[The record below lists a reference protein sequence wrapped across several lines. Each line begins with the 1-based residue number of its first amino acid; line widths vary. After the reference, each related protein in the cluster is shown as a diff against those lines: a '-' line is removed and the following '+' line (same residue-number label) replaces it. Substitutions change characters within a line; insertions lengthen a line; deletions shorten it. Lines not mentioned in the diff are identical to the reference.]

1 MSLDCKD
8 AMYTQVEELV
18 SRFAADAG
26 LVGLTPAGSTFASA
40 APAGSTPAAR
50 EALATSS
57 NYIELLRHKAL
68 IGAPMAG
75 VSDRSYRIM
84 SYLGGAA
91 ACVSEMV
98 SVAGLFYKSS
108 GSWDLVEPSPYE
120 PPLIVQLFGS
130 VPEQFVY
137 ATQHIS
143 QRLGQ
148 RLRAV
153 DINMAC
159 PVSKV
164 VKKGEG
170 ASLMNTPEA
179 AAEIVRAVV
188 SAAPCPV
195 TVKIRRGY
203 DLAHDTSL
211 AFAETLVDAG
221 AEAIEMHGRFAKQ
234 LYKGDSNLDAIRQLA
249 RVIDVPV
256 VASGDMFSADH
267 VAKSLCGSE
276 LASVMIA
283 RGTYGNPWIFRDAR
297 EKIQAWEKLHVN
309 PQAQVE
315 GEMNPQVK
323 LQVNSQAQ
331 VEGEMNPQPNPQ
343 LNPQLNP
350 LIAGQAAVL
359 TQTLMPTPAFA
370 PTPSNRVKRALID
383 PVHSYHERLT
393 ALELHL
399 RLLDCLGAH
408 MYRGRSLASWYVQGL
423 PAAREARQAFMEAK
437 DLDDFLRAL
446 DSYAKTLDAVC

>member
-26 LVGLTPAGSTFASA
+26 LVGLTPAGSTSASA
-40 APAGSTPAAR
+40 APAGSTSAAR
-50 EALATSS
+50 ETRATSS

-75 VSDRSYRIM
+75 VSDRTYRIM

-297 EKIQAWEKLHVN
+297 EKIQAWEKL
-309 PQAQVE
+309 
-315 GEMNPQVK
+315 
-323 LQVNSQAQ
+323 QVNSQAQ
-331 VEGEMNPQPNPQ
+331 VEGDMNPQ

-350 LIAGQAAVL
+350 LIAGQAAML
-359 TQTLMPTPAFA
+359 TQTLMPAPSLT

-383 PVHSYHERLT
+383 PIHSYHERLT

-423 PAAREARQAFMEAK
+423 PLAREARQAFMEAK

-446 DSYAKTLDAVC
+446 DSYTNTLDALC

>member
-1 MSLDCKD
+1 
-8 AMYTQVEELV
+8 MYAQVEELV
-18 SRFAADAG
+18 SRFASDAG
-26 LVGLTPAGSTFASA
+26 LVGLKSEQASASAALARSTSASA
-40 APAGSTPAAR
+40 APAGSTSAAR
-50 EALATSS
+50 EARATSS

-75 VSDRSYRIM
+75 VSDRTYRIM

-130 VPEQFVY
+130 VPQQFVY

-148 RLRAV
+148 RLRAI

-195 TVKIRRGY
+195 AVKIRRGY

-331 VEGEMNPQPNPQ
+331 VEGDMNPQ

-350 LIAGQAAVL
+350 LIAGQAAML
-359 TQTLMPTPAFA
+359 TQTLMPAPSLT

-383 PVHSYHERLT
+383 PIHSYHERLT

-423 PAAREARQAFMEAK
+423 PLAREARQAFMEAK

-446 DSYAKTLDAVC
+446 DSYTNTLDVLC

>member
-1 MSLDCKD
+1 
-8 AMYTQVEELV
+8 MYAQVEELA

-26 LVGLTPAGSTFASA
+26 LVGLKSEQASASASPAGSTS
-40 APAGSTPAAR
+40 AAR
-50 EALATSS
+50 EARASSS

-75 VSDRSYRIM
+75 VSDRTYRIM

-130 VPEQFVY
+130 VPQQFVY

-148 RLRAV
+148 RLRAI

-331 VEGEMNPQPNPQ
+331 VEGDMNPQ

-350 LIAGQAAVL
+350 LIAGQAAML
-359 TQTLMPTPAFA
+359 TQTLMPAPSLT

-383 PVHSYHERLT
+383 PIHSYHERLT

-423 PAAREARQAFMEAK
+423 PLAREARQAFMEAK

>member
-1 MSLDCKD
+1 
-8 AMYTQVEELV
+8 MYAQVEELV

-26 LVGLTPAGSTFASA
+26 LVGLKSEQ
-40 APAGSTPAAR
+40 APAGSTSAAR
-50 EALATSS
+50 EARATSS

-75 VSDRSYRIM
+75 VSDRTYRIM

-130 VPEQFVY
+130 VPQQFVY

-148 RLRAV
+148 RLRAI

-331 VEGEMNPQPNPQ
+331 VEGDMNPQ

-350 LIAGQAAVL
+350 LIAGQAAML
-359 TQTLMPTPAFA
+359 TQTLTPAPSLT

-446 DSYAKTLDAVC
+446 YSYAKTLDAVC

>member
-1 MSLDCKD
+1 
-8 AMYTQVEELV
+8 MYAQVEELV

-26 LVGLTPAGSTFASA
+26 LVGLKSEQASASA
-40 APAGSTPAAR
+40 APAGSTSAAR
-50 EALATSS
+50 EARATSS

-75 VSDRSYRIM
+75 VSDRTYRIM

-130 VPEQFVY
+130 VPQQFVY

-148 RLRAV
+148 RLRAI

-331 VEGEMNPQPNPQ
+331 VEGDMNPQ

-350 LIAGQAAVL
+350 LIAGQAAML
-359 TQTLMPTPAFA
+359 TQTLMPAPSLT

-383 PVHSYHERLT
+383 PIHSYHERLT

-423 PAAREARQAFMEAK
+423 PLAREARQAFMEAK

>member
-1 MSLDCKD
+1 
-8 AMYTQVEELV
+8 MYAQVEELV

-26 LVGLTPAGSTFASA
+26 LVGLKSEQVSASATPAGSTS
-40 APAGSTPAAR
+40 AAR
-50 EALATSS
+50 EARATSS

-75 VSDRSYRIM
+75 VSDRTYRIM

-130 VPEQFVY
+130 VPQQFVY

-148 RLRAV
+148 RLRAI

-331 VEGEMNPQPNPQ
+331 VEGDMNPQ

-350 LIAGQAAVL
+350 LIAGQAAML
-359 TQTLMPTPAFA
+359 TQTLTPAPSLT

-383 PVHSYHERLT
+383 PIHSYHERLT

-423 PAAREARQAFMEAK
+423 PLAREARQAFMEAK

-446 DSYAKTLDAVC
+446 DSYTNTLDALC

>member
-8 AMYTQVEELV
+8 TMYAQVEELV

-26 LVGLTPAGSTFASA
+26 LVGLKSEQASASA
-40 APAGSTPAAR
+40 APAGSTSAAR
-50 EALATSS
+50 EARATSS

-75 VSDRSYRIM
+75 VSDRTYRIM

-130 VPEQFVY
+130 VPQQFVY

-148 RLRAV
+148 RLRAI

-331 VEGEMNPQPNPQ
+331 VEGDMNPQ

-350 LIAGQAAVL
+350 LIAGQAAML
-359 TQTLMPTPAFA
+359 TQTLTPAPSLT

-383 PVHSYHERLT
+383 PIHSYHERLT

-423 PAAREARQAFMEAK
+423 PLAREARQAFMEAK

-446 DSYAKTLDAVC
+446 DSYTNTLDALC

>member
-1 MSLDCKD
+1 
-8 AMYTQVEELV
+8 MYAQVEELV

-26 LVGLTPAGSTFASA
+26 LVGLKSEQASASAPPAGSTS
-40 APAGSTPAAR
+40 AAR
-50 EALATSS
+50 EARASSS

-75 VSDRSYRIM
+75 VSDRTYRIM

-130 VPEQFVY
+130 VPQQFVY

-148 RLRAV
+148 RLRAI

-315 GEMNPQVK
+315 GEMNPQ
-323 LQVNSQAQ
+323 
-331 VEGEMNPQPNPQ
+331 PNPQ

-446 DSYAKTLDAVC
+446 YSYAKTLDAVC

>member
-1 MSLDCKD
+1 
-8 AMYTQVEELV
+8 MYAQVEELV

-26 LVGLTPAGSTFASA
+26 LVGLKSEQASASASPAGSTS
-40 APAGSTPAAR
+40 AAR
-50 EALATSS
+50 EARASSS

-75 VSDRSYRIM
+75 VSDRTYRIM

-130 VPEQFVY
+130 VPQQFVY

-148 RLRAV
+148 RLRAI

-331 VEGEMNPQPNPQ
+331 VEGDMNPQ

-350 LIAGQAAVL
+350 LIAGQAAML
-359 TQTLMPTPAFA
+359 TQTLMPAPSLT

-383 PVHSYHERLT
+383 PIHSYHERLT

-423 PAAREARQAFMEAK
+423 PLAREARQAFMEAK

>member
-1 MSLDCKD
+1 
-8 AMYTQVEELV
+8 MYAQVEELV

-26 LVGLTPAGSTFASA
+26 LVGLKSEQASASA
-40 APAGSTPAAR
+40 APAGSTSAAR
-50 EALATSS
+50 EARATSS

-75 VSDRSYRIM
+75 VSDRTYRIM

-130 VPEQFVY
+130 VPQQFVY

-148 RLRAV
+148 RLRAI

-315 GEMNPQVK
+315 GDM
-323 LQVNSQAQ
+323 
-331 VEGEMNPQPNPQ
+331 NPQ

-350 LIAGQAAVL
+350 LIAGQAAML
-359 TQTLMPTPAFA
+359 TQTLMPAPSLT

-383 PVHSYHERLT
+383 PIHSYHERLT

-446 DSYAKTLDAVC
+446 DSYTNTLDALC

>member
-1 MSLDCKD
+1 M
-8 AMYTQVEELV
+8 

-297 EKIQAWEKLHVN
+297 EKIQACL
-309 PQAQVE
+309 
-315 GEMNPQVK
+315 
-323 LQVNSQAQ
+323 LYTS
-331 VEGEMNPQPNPQ
+331 
-343 LNPQLNP
+343 
-350 LIAGQAAVL
+350 
-359 TQTLMPTPAFA
+359 
-370 PTPSNRVKRALID
+370 PSPR
-383 PVHSYHERLT
+383 
-393 ALELHL
+393 
-399 RLLDCLGAH
+399 
-408 MYRGRSLASWYVQGL
+408 
-423 PAAREARQAFMEAK
+423 
-437 DLDDFLRAL
+437 
-446 DSYAKTLDAVC
+446 DS

>member
-1 MSLDCKD
+1 
-8 AMYTQVEELV
+8 MYAQVEELV
-18 SRFAADAG
+18 SRFAAGAG
-26 LVGLTPAGSTFASA
+26 LVGLKSEQ
-40 APAGSTPAAR
+40 APAGSTSAAR
-50 EALATSS
+50 EARATSS

-75 VSDRSYRIM
+75 VSDRTYRIM

-130 VPEQFVY
+130 VPQQFVY

-148 RLRAV
+148 RLRAI

-331 VEGEMNPQPNPQ
+331 VEGEMNPQ

-350 LIAGQAAVL
+350 LIAGQAAML
-359 TQTLMPTPAFA
+359 TQTLTPAPSLT

-383 PVHSYHERLT
+383 PIHSYHERLT

-446 DSYAKTLDAVC
+446 DSYTNTLDALC

>member
-1 MSLDCKD
+1 
-8 AMYTQVEELV
+8 MYAQVEELV

-26 LVGLTPAGSTFASA
+26 LVGLKSEQASASAPPAGSTSASA
-40 APAGSTPAAR
+40 APAGSTSAAR
-50 EALATSS
+50 EARATSS

-75 VSDRSYRIM
+75 VSDRTYRIM

-130 VPEQFVY
+130 VPQQFVY

-148 RLRAV
+148 RLRAI

-331 VEGEMNPQPNPQ
+331 VEGDMNPQ

-350 LIAGQAAVL
+350 LIAGQAAML
-359 TQTLMPTPAFA
+359 TQTLMPAPSLT

-383 PVHSYHERLT
+383 PIHSYHERLT

-423 PAAREARQAFMEAK
+423 PLAREARQAFMEAK

>member
-1 MSLDCKD
+1 
-8 AMYTQVEELV
+8 MYAQVEELV

-26 LVGLTPAGSTFASA
+26 LVGLKSEQASASA
-40 APAGSTPAAR
+40 APAGSTSAAR
-50 EALATSS
+50 EARATSS

-75 VSDRSYRIM
+75 VSDRTYRIM

-130 VPEQFVY
+130 VPQQFVY

-148 RLRAV
+148 RLRAI

-179 AAEIVRAVV
+179 AAEIVHAVV

-331 VEGEMNPQPNPQ
+331 VEGDMNPQ

-350 LIAGQAAVL
+350 LIAVQAAML
-359 TQTLMPTPAFA
+359 TQTLMPAPSLT

-383 PVHSYHERLT
+383 PIHSYHERLT

-423 PAAREARQAFMEAK
+423 PLAREARQAFMEAK

>member
-1 MSLDCKD
+1 
-8 AMYTQVEELV
+8 MYAQVEELV

-26 LVGLTPAGSTFASA
+26 LVGLKSEQASASASPAGSTS
-40 APAGSTPAAR
+40 AAR
-50 EALATSS
+50 EARASSS

-75 VSDRSYRIM
+75 VSDRTYRIM

-130 VPEQFVY
+130 VPQQFVY

-148 RLRAV
+148 RLRAI

-331 VEGEMNPQPNPQ
+331 VEGELNPQ

-359 TQTLMPTPAFA
+359 TQTLTLAPSLT

>member
-1 MSLDCKD
+1 
-8 AMYTQVEELV
+8 MYAQVEELV

-26 LVGLTPAGSTFASA
+26 LVGLKSEQASASA
-40 APAGSTPAAR
+40 APAGSTSAAR
-50 EALATSS
+50 EARATSS

-75 VSDRSYRIM
+75 VSDRTYRIM

-130 VPEQFVY
+130 VPQQFVY

-148 RLRAV
+148 RLRAI

-315 GEMNPQVK
+315 GDM
-323 LQVNSQAQ
+323 
-331 VEGEMNPQPNPQ
+331 NPQ

-350 LIAGQAAVL
+350 LIAGQAAML
-359 TQTLMPTPAFA
+359 TQTLMPAPSLT

-383 PVHSYHERLT
+383 PIHSYHERLT

-423 PAAREARQAFMEAK
+423 PLAREARQAFMEAK

-446 DSYAKTLDAVC
+446 DSYTNTLDALC

>member
-1 MSLDCKD
+1 
-8 AMYTQVEELV
+8 MYAQVEELV

-26 LVGLTPAGSTFASA
+26 LVGLKSEQASASA
-40 APAGSTPAAR
+40 APAGSTSAAR
-50 EALATSS
+50 EARATSS

-75 VSDRSYRIM
+75 VSDRTYRIM

-130 VPEQFVY
+130 VPQQFVY

-148 RLRAV
+148 RLRAI

-331 VEGEMNPQPNPQ
+331 VEGDMNPQLNPQPNPQ
-343 LNPQLNP
+343 PNP
-350 LIAGQAAVL
+350 LIAGQAAML
-359 TQTLMPTPAFA
+359 TQTLMPAPSLT

-383 PVHSYHERLT
+383 PIHSYHERLT

-423 PAAREARQAFMEAK
+423 PLAREARQAFMEAK

>member
-1 MSLDCKD
+1 
-8 AMYTQVEELV
+8 MYAQVEELV
-18 SRFAADAG
+18 SRFASDAG
-26 LVGLTPAGSTFASA
+26 LVGLKSEQASASA
-40 APAGSTPAAR
+40 APAGSTSASAAPAGSTSAAR
-50 EALATSS
+50 ETRATSS

-75 VSDRSYRIM
+75 VSDRTYRIM

-315 GEMNPQVK
+315 GEMNPQ
-323 LQVNSQAQ
+323 
-331 VEGEMNPQPNPQ
+331 

-423 PAAREARQAFMEAK
+423 PLAREARQAFMEAK

-446 DSYAKTLDAVC
+446 YSYAKTLDAVC

>member
-1 MSLDCKD
+1 
-8 AMYTQVEELV
+8 MYAQVEELV
-18 SRFAADAG
+18 SRFAAGAG
-26 LVGLTPAGSTFASA
+26 LVGLKSEQ
-40 APAGSTPAAR
+40 APAGSTSAAR
-50 EALATSS
+50 EARATSS

-75 VSDRSYRIM
+75 VSDRTYRIM

-130 VPEQFVY
+130 VPQQFVY

-148 RLRAV
+148 RLRAI

-315 GEMNPQVK
+315 GEMNPQ
-323 LQVNSQAQ
+323 
-331 VEGEMNPQPNPQ
+331 

-350 LIAGQAAVL
+350 LIAGQAAML
-359 TQTLMPTPAFA
+359 TQTLTPAPSLT

-383 PVHSYHERLT
+383 PIHSYHERLT

-423 PAAREARQAFMEAK
+423 PLAREARQAFMEAK

-446 DSYAKTLDAVC
+446 DSYTNTLDALC

>member
-8 AMYTQVEELV
+8 TMYAQVEELV
-18 SRFAADAG
+18 SRFASDAG
-26 LVGLTPAGSTFASA
+26 LVGLKSEQASASAALARSTSASA
-40 APAGSTPAAR
+40 APAGSTSAAR
-50 EALATSS
+50 ETRATSS

-75 VSDRSYRIM
+75 VSDRTYRIM

-148 RLRAV
+148 RLRAI
-153 DINMAC
+153 DINMEC

-297 EKIQAWEKLHVN
+297 EKIQAWEKLHAN

-315 GEMNPQVK
+315 GEMNPQ
-323 LQVNSQAQ
+323 LNPQP
-331 VEGEMNPQPNPQ
+331 NPQPNPQ
-343 LNPQLNP
+343 LNPL
-350 LIAGQAAVL
+350 LVGQAAVL
-359 TQTLMPTPAFA
+359 TQTLTATPAFA

-383 PVHSYHERLT
+383 PVHSYHERLS

-423 PAAREARQAFMEAK
+423 PLAREARQAFMEAK

>member
-1 MSLDCKD
+1 
-8 AMYTQVEELV
+8 MYAQVEELV

-26 LVGLTPAGSTFASA
+26 LVGLKSEQASASA
-40 APAGSTPAAR
+40 APAGSTSAAR
-50 EALATSS
+50 EARATSS

-75 VSDRSYRIM
+75 VSDRTYRIM

-130 VPEQFVY
+130 VPQQFVY

-148 RLRAV
+148 RLRAI

-331 VEGEMNPQPNPQ
+331 VEGDMNPQ

-350 LIAGQAAVL
+350 LIAGQAAML
-359 TQTLMPTPAFA
+359 TQTLTPAPSLT

-383 PVHSYHERLT
+383 PIHSYHERLT

-408 MYRGRSLASWYVQGL
+408 MYRGRSLASWYMQGL

-446 DSYAKTLDAVC
+446 DSYTNTLDALC

>member
-8 AMYTQVEELV
+8 TMYAQVEELV
-18 SRFAADAG
+18 SRFASDAG
-26 LVGLTPAGSTFASA
+26 LVGLKSEQASASA
-40 APAGSTPAAR
+40 ALARSTSAAR
-50 EALATSS
+50 EARATSS

-75 VSDRSYRIM
+75 VSDRTYRIM

-130 VPEQFVY
+130 VPQQFVY

-148 RLRAV
+148 RLRAI

-256 VASGDMFSADH
+256 VASGDMFSGDH

-315 GEMNPQVK
+315 GEMNPQ
-323 LQVNSQAQ
+323 
-331 VEGEMNPQPNPQ
+331 

-350 LIAGQAAVL
+350 LIAGQAAML
-359 TQTLMPTPAFA
+359 TQILMPAPSLT

-423 PAAREARQAFMEAK
+423 PAAREARQAFMEASV
-437 DLDDFLRAL
+437 LDDFLRAL
-446 DSYAKTLDAVC
+446 DTYTKTLDALC

>member
-1 MSLDCKD
+1 
-8 AMYTQVEELV
+8 MYAQVEKLV
-18 SRFAADAG
+18 SRFAAGAG
-26 LVGLTPAGSTFASA
+26 LVGLKSEQ
-40 APAGSTPAAR
+40 APAGSTSAAR
-50 EALATSS
+50 EARATSS

-75 VSDRSYRIM
+75 VSDRTYRIM

-130 VPEQFVY
+130 VPQQFVY

-148 RLRAV
+148 RLRAI

-297 EKIQAWEKLHVN
+297 EKIQAWEKLHAN

-331 VEGEMNPQPNPQ
+331 VEGEMNPQ

-350 LIAGQAAVL
+350 LIVGQAAML
-359 TQTLMPTPAFA
+359 TQTLTPGPSLT

-383 PVHSYHERLT
+383 PIHSYHERLT

-423 PAAREARQAFMEAK
+423 PAAREARQAFMEASV
-437 DLDDFLRAL
+437 LDDFLRAL
-446 DSYAKTLDAVC
+446 DTYTKTLDALC

>member
-1 MSLDCKD
+1 
-8 AMYTQVEELV
+8 MYAQVEELV
-18 SRFAADAG
+18 SRFASDAG
-26 LVGLTPAGSTFASA
+26 LVGLKSEQASASA
-40 APAGSTPAAR
+40 APAGSTSAAR
-50 EALATSS
+50 EARATSS

-148 RLRAV
+148 RLRAI

-203 DLAHDTSL
+203 DLALDTSL

-234 LYKGDSNLDAIRQLA
+234 LYKGDSNLDAIRHLA

-323 LQVNSQAQ
+323 LHVNPQAQ
-331 VEGEMNPQPNPQ
+331 VEGELNPQ

-359 TQTLMPTPAFA
+359 TQTLTLAPSLT

-383 PVHSYHERLT
+383 PVHSYHERLS

-437 DLDDFLRAL
+437 DLDDFLHAL

>member
-1 MSLDCKD
+1 
-8 AMYTQVEELV
+8 MYAQVEELV

-26 LVGLTPAGSTFASA
+26 LVGLKSEQASASA
-40 APAGSTPAAR
+40 APAGSTSAAR
-50 EALATSS
+50 EARATSS

-75 VSDRSYRIM
+75 VSDRTYRIM

-130 VPEQFVY
+130 VPQQFVY

-148 RLRAV
+148 RLRAI

-331 VEGEMNPQPNPQ
+331 VEGDMNPQLNPQ
-343 LNPQLNP
+343 QNPQLNP
-350 LIAGQAAVL
+350 LIAGQAAML
-359 TQTLMPTPAFA
+359 TQTLMPAPSLT

-383 PVHSYHERLT
+383 PIHSYHERLT

-423 PAAREARQAFMEAK
+423 PLAREARQAFMEAK

>member
-1 MSLDCKD
+1 
-8 AMYTQVEELV
+8 MYAQVEELV

-26 LVGLTPAGSTFASA
+26 LVGLKSEQASASASPAGSTS
-40 APAGSTPAAR
+40 AAR
-50 EALATSS
+50 EARASSS

-75 VSDRSYRIM
+75 VSDRTYRIM

-130 VPEQFVY
+130 VPQQFVY

-148 RLRAV
+148 RLRAI

-297 EKIQAWEKLHVN
+297 EKIQAWEKLHAN

-331 VEGEMNPQPNPQ
+331 VEGDMNPQ

-350 LIAGQAAVL
+350 LIAGQAAML
-359 TQTLMPTPAFA
+359 TQTLMPAPSLT

-383 PVHSYHERLT
+383 PIHSYHERLT

-423 PAAREARQAFMEAK
+423 PLAREARQAFMEAK

>member
-1 MSLDCKD
+1 
-8 AMYTQVEELV
+8 MYAQVEELV

-26 LVGLTPAGSTFASA
+26 LVGLKSEQASASA
-40 APAGSTPAAR
+40 APAGSTSAAR
-50 EALATSS
+50 EARATSS

-75 VSDRSYRIM
+75 VSDRTYRIM

-130 VPEQFVY
+130 VPQQFVY

-148 RLRAV
+148 RLRAI

-297 EKIQAWEKLHVN
+297 EKIQAWEKLHAN

-315 GEMNPQVK
+315 GEM
-323 LQVNSQAQ
+323 
-331 VEGEMNPQPNPQ
+331 NPQ

-350 LIAGQAAVL
+350 LIAGQAAAPA
-359 TQTLMPTPAFA
+359 QTLT

-383 PVHSYHERLT
+383 PIHSYHERLT

-423 PAAREARQAFMEAK
+423 PLAREARQAFMEAK

>member
-1 MSLDCKD
+1 
-8 AMYTQVEELV
+8 MYAQVEELV

-26 LVGLTPAGSTFASA
+26 LVGLKSEQASASA
-40 APAGSTPAAR
+40 APAGSTSAAR
-50 EALATSS
+50 EARATSS

-75 VSDRSYRIM
+75 VSDRTYRIM

-130 VPEQFVY
+130 VPQQFVY

-148 RLRAV
+148 RLRAI

-331 VEGEMNPQPNPQ
+331 VEGDMNPQLNPQ
-343 LNPQLNP
+343 INPQLNP
-350 LIAGQAAVL
+350 LIAGQAAML
-359 TQTLMPTPAFA
+359 TQTLMPAPSLT

-383 PVHSYHERLT
+383 PIHSYHERLT

-423 PAAREARQAFMEAK
+423 PLAREARQAFMEAK

>member
-1 MSLDCKD
+1 
-8 AMYTQVEELV
+8 MYAQVEELV
-18 SRFAADAG
+18 SRFASDAG
-26 LVGLTPAGSTFASA
+26 LVGLKSEQASASA
-40 APAGSTPAAR
+40 ALARSTSAAR
-50 EALATSS
+50 EARATSS

-75 VSDRSYRIM
+75 VSDRTYRIM

-130 VPEQFVY
+130 VPQQFVY

-148 RLRAV
+148 RLRAI

-331 VEGEMNPQPNPQ
+331 VEGDMNPQ

-350 LIAGQAAVL
+350 LIAGQAAML
-359 TQTLMPTPAFA
+359 TQTLMPAPSLT

-383 PVHSYHERLT
+383 PIHSYHERLT

-423 PAAREARQAFMEAK
+423 PLAREARQAFMEAK

>member
-1 MSLDCKD
+1 
-8 AMYTQVEELV
+8 MYAQVEELV

-26 LVGLTPAGSTFASA
+26 LVGLKSEQASASASPAGSTS
-40 APAGSTPAAR
+40 AAR
-50 EALATSS
+50 EARASSS

-75 VSDRSYRIM
+75 VSDRTYRIM

-130 VPEQFVY
+130 VPQQFVY

-148 RLRAV
+148 RLRAI

-331 VEGEMNPQPNPQ
+331 VEGDMNPQ

-350 LIAGQAAVL
+350 LIAGQAAML
-359 TQTLMPTPAFA
+359 TQTLTPGPSLTPTPL
-370 PTPSNRVKRALID
+370 NRVKRALID
-383 PVHSYHERLT
+383 PIHSYHERLT

-423 PAAREARQAFMEAK
+423 PLAREARQAFMEAK

-446 DSYAKTLDAVC
+446 DSYTNTLDALC